1 MIGKKLR
8 EHRKAQGLSQAQLG
22 AELGL
27 SASSIAMWETD
38 KRDPDIQTLLEL
50 SNFLGVDF
58 NCFLNAN
65 DTPNII
71 VIKNISQS
79 LPQGLRVAYNNATL
93 YNKQ

>member
-50 SNFLGVDF
+50 SNFWEWILTAF
-58 NCFLNAN
+58 SMPMIL
-65 DTPNII
+65 
-71 VIKNISQS
+71 Q
-79 LPQGLRVAYNNATL
+79 TL
-93 YNKQ
+93 